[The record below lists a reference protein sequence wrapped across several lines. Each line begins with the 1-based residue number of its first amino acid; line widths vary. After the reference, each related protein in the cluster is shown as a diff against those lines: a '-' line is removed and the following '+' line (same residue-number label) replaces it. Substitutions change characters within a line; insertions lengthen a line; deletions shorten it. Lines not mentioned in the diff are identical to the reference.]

1 MRTFCRF
8 LAVLCC
14 LVAMVAVYLAL
25 VPPPAPPA
33 EEPDFEVE
41 MMRDPGVRREVARY
55 RAESS
60 ENTTTDETTPDPM
73 R

>member
-1 MRTFCRF
+1 MRTLFRF
-8 LAVLCC
+8 LALLCC
-14 LVAMVAVYLAL
+14 LMAMVAIYVAL

-41 MMRDPGVRREVARY
+41 AMRDPGVRREVARY

-60 ENTTTDETTPDPM
+60 AISTTDET
-73 R
+73 RN